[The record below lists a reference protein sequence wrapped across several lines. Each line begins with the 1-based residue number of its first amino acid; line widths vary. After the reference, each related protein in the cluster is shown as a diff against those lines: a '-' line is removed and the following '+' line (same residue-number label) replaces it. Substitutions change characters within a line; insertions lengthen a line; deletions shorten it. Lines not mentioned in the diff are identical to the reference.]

1 MTQVNNT
8 VACCVNC
15 VILCAPTCYPCL
27 PAYIKAIVLQH
38 Y

>member
-15 VILCAPTCYPCL
+15 HFMCPHML
-27 PAYIKAIVLQH
+27 PVPPSLH
-38 Y
+38 